1 MYLSLYKKDGER
13 IARQFIEVHD
23 KYDKPLI
30 VTWMAGPEDGK
41 AMLREHGI
49 PVFDEPTRALKSLG
63 NLYRYQK
70 NQQAYHANREKEL
83 ELEPLD
89 PAEVA
94 AVRAWLTERRK
105 EGTGLSEGESR
116 RVLRAFRFPLVAG
129 DLAATADEAV
139 ALAEK
144 LGYPVVM
151 KIDSPHILHKSDVG
165 GVVLNIR
172 SEQDVRDAYDTI
184 MRNVAAHFEALPP
197 INGVLVEKMEKAQA
211 EILLGSQTDP
221 LFGPTVAFG
230 MGGIF
235 VEVLKEISLRVAPIT
250 THDALEMVGELKGSK
265 ILDGLRGKPACDKQA
280 VYHALLSLSRM
291 VVEMQDLI
299 REVDINPLF
308 AFEDGVKAGDALVV
322 LY

>member
-1 MYLSLYKKDGER
+1 
-13 IARQFIEVHD
+13 
-23 KYDKPLI
+23 
-30 VTWMAGPEDGK
+30 
-41 AMLREHGI
+41 
-49 PVFDEPTRALKSLG
+49 
-63 NLYRYQK
+63 
-70 NQQAYHANREKEL
+70 
-83 ELEPLD
+83 
-89 PAEVA
+89 
-94 AVRAWLTERRK
+94 
-105 EGTGLSEGESR
+105 
-116 RVLRAFRFPLVAG
+116 VLRAFRFPLVAG

-184 MRNVAAHFEALPP
+184 MRNVAAHFETLPP

-299 REVDINPLF
+299 KEVDINPLF